1 MNVFFESKFLLL
13 LTGFRRSHSTQN
25 ALPNMT
31 EKCKHALD
39 KSKKLGTIMDLSK
52 AFNTHNYNLLF
63 AKLNVYGLSFN
74 TCMAFLSFF
83 SFLGFFLSFLVDCK
97 NS

>member
-63 AKLNVYGLSFN
+63 AKLNGM
-74 TCMAFLSFF
+74 TFLSIRVWHFF
-83 SFLGFFLSFLVDCK
+83 LFFLSLVFFFL
-97 NS
+97 S